1 MSKKITAANRNI
13 VDAIGT
19 LINLSAPLNQ
29 KFAGY
34 DDFADFV
41 KNLFAD
47 SFGLSPYEQRD
58 RHREIFSFVSNN
70 AEIPDFM
77 LRGGDVVEIKTVRLK
92 SGEYDPVKCSPIEFN
107 TVFPRQKLFFD
118 DPLVTDECR
127 RAESWYEKDVVYVV
141 GALKRRQLIHLC
153 MIYGVDYCAGEKYYS
168 GLNYELKK
176 LIAKIRAARF
186 PYTRELARIGTVDP
200 TGATYLKLYGMWHVE
215 NPWSFFRYVCRP
227 NPNAN
232 FSFMCII
239 NREKFHQ
246 LDNGRKL
253 FAWAKDCDGLRL
265 AKIRVKN
272 PDAPDTFRDAL
283 LIRYEI

>member
-1 MSKKITAANRNI
+1 MTGNI

-19 LINLSAPLNQ
+19 LINLPAPLNQ

-47 SFGLSPYEQRD
+47 SFNLSPYEQRK
-58 RHREIFSFVSNN
+58 RRKETFSFVSRN

-77 LRGGDVVEIKTVRLK
+77 LSSGDAVEIKNVRLK

-107 TVFPRQKLFFD
+107 TVYPRQKLFFD

-127 RAESWYEKDVVYVV
+127 RAESWREKDVVYVV

-153 MIYGVDYCAGEKYYS
+153 MIYGVDYCAGEKHYS
-168 GLNYELKK
+168 GLNYELKN
-176 LIAKIRAARF
+176 LLSNIRAARF

-200 TGATYLKLYGMWHVE
+200 TGATYLKLYGMWHIE
-215 NPWSFFRYVCRP
+215 NPWSFFRYVYRP
-227 NPNAN
+227 NPHAN
-232 FSFMCII
+232 FTFMCII
-239 NREKFHQ
+239 NREKYYQ
-246 LDNGRKL
+246 LDNVRKL
-253 FAWAKDCDGLRL
+253 FAWAKVCDGLRL
-265 AKIRVKN
+265 AKVSIKN

>member
-1 MSKKITAANRNI
+1 MNRNI

-47 SFGLSPYEQRD
+47 SFNLMPYKQRAC
-58 RHREIFSFVSNN
+58 RRENFSFVSSG

-77 LRGGDVVEIKTVRLK
+77 LCGGDAVEIKTVRLK
-92 SGEYDPVKCSPIEFN
+92 SGEHDPVKCSPIEFN
-107 TVFPRQKLFFD
+107 TVYPRQKLFFD
-118 DPLVTDECR
+118 DPLVTNECR
-127 RAESWYEKDVVYVV
+127 CAERWQEKDVVYVV

-200 TGATYLKLYGMWHVE
+200 MGATYLKLYGMWHVE
-215 NPWSFFRYVCRP
+215 NPWSFFRDVCRP

-246 LDNGRKL
+246 LDNGRKI

>member
-19 LINLSAPLNQ
+19 LINLSAPLNR

-92 SGEYDPVKCSPIEFN
+92 SGEYDPVKCNPIEFN

-127 RAESWYEKDVVYVV
+127 NAESWYEKDVVYVI
-141 GALKRRQLIHLC
+141 GALKRRQLIYLC

-176 LIAKIRAARF
+176 LIAKIRAVRF

-227 NPNAN
+227 NLNAN

>member
-1 MSKKITAANRNI
+1 MNRNI

-19 LINLSAPLNQ
+19 LINLPALPNR
-29 KFAGY
+29 KFASY
-34 DDFADFV
+34 NDFADFV

-47 SFGLSPYEQRD
+47 SFGLTPHEQRA
-58 RHREIFSFVSNN
+58 RRRETFSFVSRN

-77 LRGGDVVEIKTVRLK
+77 LNGGDAVEIKTVQLK

-107 TVFPRQKLFFD
+107 TVYPRQKLFFD
-118 DPLVTDECR
+118 DPLVTNECC
-127 RAESWYEKDVVYVV
+127 RAERWHEKDIVYVV

-168 GLNYELKK
+168 GLNYELKN
-176 LIAKIRAARF
+176 LLSKIRAVRF

-215 NPWSFFRYVCRP
+215 NPWSFFRNVYRT
-227 NPNAN
+227 NSRAS

-239 NREKFHQ
+239 NREKFYR
-246 LDNGRKL
+246 LDNVRKL
-253 FAWAKDCDGLRL
+253 FAWAKVCDGLRL
-265 AKIRVKN
+265 AKVSIKN

-283 LIRYEI
+283 LVRYEI